1 MSEPPKHPLAPINAV
16 LLGWVIPGAAH
27 LVLGKWQKAI
37 LYFVLIVGTFLAGW
51 LITGCENVYF
61 ERGRWHVL
69 VQMGAGLI
77 TFVLAVG
84 RLAIGREGADPKLT
98 VMGYF
103 EIGTLYTMVAAMLNV
118 LIIMEAVMIS
128 LKLRRS
134 GPEARPER
142 KAP

>member
-51 LITGCENVYF
+51 LMTGCENVYF

-69 VQMGAGLI
+69 VQVGAGLI
-77 TFVLAVG
+77 SFILS
-84 RLAIGREGADPKLT
+84 IGREGPDPKIT
-98 VMGYF
+98 GMGYF

-128 LKLRRS
+128 RKLR
-134 GPEARPER
+134 GKTP
-142 KAP
+142 